1 MAYREVTMLELKEVL
16 RLWLSGAGKK
26 PIAAQLGLDV
36 KTVRRYLR
44 AADACGLTP
53 GAQLFTDE
61 HLAQVI
67 AALRSPVERTHGE
80 SWELCLRERDFIA
93 QHLLQRLKLSK
104 VQRLLARRGVAVPY
118 PTLHRFAVAELDFG
132 GAATTIPVAD
142 CEPGEDSTSDRHS
155 FRQMEPN

>member
-61 HLAQVI
+61 QFAQVI

-80 SWELCLRERDFIA
+80 SWARGLGRLRQDHTRQDLA
-93 QHLLQRLKLSK
+93 Q
-104 VQRLLARRGVAVPY
+104 
-118 PTLHRFAVAELDFG
+118 
-132 GAATTIPVAD
+132 
-142 CEPGEDSTSDRHS
+142 
-155 FRQMEPN
+155 